1 MSLLKIWEYHY
12 ASNFAEGV
20 RLLIAHGGERLLT
33 KQSFHRLQMLAVNG
47 QPVDE
52 YNLGKLTGA
61 LNKIPAAG
69 IVSTTFTQPLPP
81 ELKADKGIESIGGV
95 EADPEVPYKLTSPK
109 AKALH
114 KEQAHYHALM
124 VNAETEKDRG
134 EHAGE
139 ILRISK
145 ELDLEYDR
153 LRSLQNPGIE
163 EELADAKPA
172 TLQQSAEDVRRLHSL
187 RTRIARLKNR
197 LIPNAS
203 GKQRADWEKELAKK
217 QAEVQRLEN
226 APA

>member
-12 ASNFAEGV
+12 ASDFAEGV
-20 RLLIAHGGERLLT
+20 RLLVAHGGEKFLT
-33 KQSFHRLQMLAVNG
+33 KQSFQRLQVLAVNG

-61 LNKIPAAG
+61 LNKIQVEGG
-69 IVSTTFTQPLPP
+69 IDIAVSPP
-81 ELKADKGIESIGGV
+81 VPPSRVDAPGLESEGV

-124 VNAETEKDRG
+124 VAAKNEKDRG

-145 ELDLEYDR
+145 DLDNEYDR

-163 EELADAKPA
+163 EELEDVKPA
-172 TLQQSAEDVRRLHSL
+172 QLQQSADDVRRLHSL
-187 RTRIARLKNR
+187 RTRIARLKNK
-197 LIPNAS
+197 LIPKAS
-203 GKQRADWEKELAKK
+203 GKQLADWEKELAKK

-226 APA
+226 AQA